1 MKHNLNNFFQS
12 NLYISERY
20 LDTLIPIYINSV
32 VNNQASVDS
41 QTIEELEKKCI
52 SITSKNVMIGDSTT
66 EEASKVVIINFIGP
80 VIKYADWWYDMLG
93 TQDYIRILDRYKND
107 PTVAGVVMNVDS
119 GGGQLYGTP
128 EFFDYIADF
137 KKAKPIGIFTNGL
150 LCSGAYYFAAPASF
164 ICALKRADAIG
175 SIGMY
180 TVLFDF
186 NGYYE
191 SVGLKVHTIYSD
203 LSPEKNKA
211 YRDVMD
217 NKDPGYKN
225 YIKNELNPDTQ
236 RFHNDMKAARPQ
248 LNDEVLKGG
257 TWNGEE
263 AIGMGLVDFNG
274 TLEDA
279 VNKVYELA
287 LEAKNLNNNNNNQ
300 SKKTMSKKT
309 KSFPVIQKV
318 VGIEGEGIPTISTI
332 TGKKGI
338 QLEEDQLQKIETEL
352 AEKENAVNTANGKVT
367 TAEGKVTEMNT
378 AVTNALK
385 RAGLE
390 AGETTEKSIEL
401 LAAKV
406 VEYGA
411 KAAKFG
417 AKPKSAGDPVN
428 EDDDNQIVNE
438 DDDHNKIYNEA

>member
-20 LDTLIPIYINSV
+20 LDTLLPVYINSV

-119 GGGQLYGTP
+119 GGGQVYGTP
-128 EFFDYIADF
+128 EFYDYISDF
-137 KKAKPIGIFTNGL
+137 KKSKPIGIFTNGL

-180 TVLFDF
+180 TMLFDF

-203 LSPEKNKA
+203 LSPEKNKS

-225 YIKNELNPDTQ
+225 YIKNELNPDTEK
-236 RFHNDMKAARPQ
+236 FHSDMKSARPQ

-287 LEAKNLNNNNNNQ
+287 LEAKNLNNNNNQ
-300 SKKTMSKKT
+300 SKKKTMSKT
-309 KSFPVIQKV
+309 SKSFPTIQKIA
-318 VGIEGEGIPTISTI
+318 GIEGEGIPVVKTI

-338 QLEEDQLQKIETEL
+338 QVEEEQLEKIETAL
-352 AEKENAVNTANGKVT
+352 ADSATEVQTQKDAVTAEQAKVT
-367 TAEGKVTEMNT
+367 KLEG
-378 AVTNALK
+378 AVAAALTK
-385 RAGLE
+385 AGLTA
-390 AGETTEKSIEL
+390 AGTTEANIEL
-401 LAAKV
+401 LANKV
-406 VEYGA
+406 VEYGNHPA
-411 KAAKFG
+411 IKG
-417 AKPKSAGDPVN
+417 SKPGSNGDSFD
-428 EDDDNQIVNE
+428 DDDNAIVNKE
-438 DDDHNKIYNEA
+438 DDHNKIYDEA